1 MLKLQEFDIKT
12 GKSLTDY
19 DPATDSQVPRTKN
32 VDKSRL
38 ERWLKGQMISEAD
51 AQLSVAQFYDGVNEQ
66 DVKNLLDRGR
76 ELVFTSGKF
85 GYFAS
90 PKMTQLLLDSAPIYD
105 NGENIAHNVVAYGSL
120 IISDGVAETSTDR
133 GHVKILLVDNIN
145 RSLGENPL
153 LDKKGKPFTDGELD
167 KLLDV
172 MGDGTMLIPS
182 STMEQLLLP
191 EEISTAIETGLN
203 KANVEPDS
211 ELVEKLIDEY
221 QSQGTIRLNN
231 VNLTTS
237 KAIQK
242 EINGKIE
249 RSVIQFRAA
258 LTDVPGIA
266 KGTAKTSDW
275 CRKLGVDAIISLD
288 DVKGAKKGG
297 VFDRPGLVELDSDLW
312 MNRKDIAKYGNQT
325 VGMQVKYK
333 IPQATLS
340 ELNPRALAKA
350 EELSLVANDPYQMA
364 QRHVEK
370 VERRRQR
377 PLYIDNSE
385 GTPEERE
392 LDLVNQIEN
401 LKNDEAAALVLQSDR
416 YGQIVQLPNIRN
428 QLARSIRADWLD
440 VATAGIE
447 IPSAMAQHHAALQPW
462 EICNKDLPAGA
473 IVAYYRSPFGNVG
486 AAAIAINN
494 LDAISKGDPE
504 SYKKDGV
511 SYMPPWTSKNIAIT
525 DFDSDR
531 NGYFV
536 GFIAKDPKGT
546 IQGLRDRL
554 SDISD
559 PAVQYEAGRR
569 EFDLLIVQ
577 EAKLTPGNHPDAV
590 TEFIEANRPEQKP
603 MPIPKDKK
611 VLHPRLPN
619 EHISMSIGK
628 AWVKTAQNPV
638 GLVANRSMI
647 LESLAQHITHT
658 THPKDLED
666 LKVIVTASFRDIK
679 PKDIPTDKQLEQS
692 GLPPLNL
699 AERIKSVAN
708 PGKKDTKQTLQETV
722 SILEEYAKYPMAK
735 NLQIAVDI
743 AKSNVGIDQAVQD
756 FGSKLSYQEHHL
768 RSSIKASRSYSTDPL
783 RNNTI
788 DPVGQQV
795 IAVNN
800 LFKAHDLKLGR
811 DNENRAF
818 RSLIPEIHKGMN
830 AEIALAKRLTSS
842 YHNMQNKLDEVDEN
856 LIDRNSIYRQPSLS
870 FTSART
876 GKLLR
881 VDRLGDAQI
890 FNPINL
896 LELDG
901 QETKFVIAS
910 NPKHGNSQHKKDSN
924 YPYLLQ
930 NADRTQL
937 IGFVTRDALLE
948 SFKADPMTSSL
959 STDEINEHAENIL
972 AEIDKMITEKGNT
985 RITGKIE
992 TIPPFALQN
1001 DRDQIHHQMNNIRDY
1016 AKQEVKGREA
1026 VMLSAFNHSSTGQG
1040 LLTKVFPRE
1049 IMRHLEHIEKF
1060 EVFGAI
1066 DLTSRQDAIVR
1077 IDNVLMREKGTGEVK
1092 NTPIAS
1098 LVNEDGTLEVLGRID
1113 QKVAPMAPG
1122 TLVRANIHPQL
1133 DPNIRIEILGTKLLG
1148 INNPTID
1155 VEIPPQA
1162 GRFAFRREQDKTS
1175 AYLLVD
1181 NGEPIKLGVLNPSTA
1196 KYVTPKML
1204 SEPIDG
1210 TYRRG
1215 LYQGTKNAT
1224 QKLYLQ
1230 VTDLVEHQPVPE
1242 RITAQEN
1249 FDDSITITS
1258 SPFEY
1263 RQTSTTRPLATT
1275 QSPDLDRYVPSRI
1288 ELANWYK
1295 ASAQES
1301 VEQQTISGL
1310 GKQLAGIYQVQESA
1324 NGRSVASTPNDYR
1337 HPDISVSIEDKQRF
1351 DRLLESRTI
1360 EPRANSPNHYIPSR
1374 ADIVNWF
1381 EAADRDSPDRQQ
1393 IFGLGEQLKAAYMA
1407 EDFMQGQ
1414 PDPGKLPDE
1423 YQNSSVSISIE
1434 DKQQFD
1440 RNVLDRST
1448 QQSEVQQFARF
1459 R

>member
-1 MLKLQEFDIKT
+1 MLKIQEFDIKT

-19 DPATDSQVPRTKN
+19 DPTTNSQIPRTKN
-32 VDKSRL
+32 VENSYL
-38 ERWLKGQMISEAD
+38 ERWLNRQVISEAD
-51 AQLSVAQFYDGVNEQ
+51 SQLSVAQFYNGVNEQ
-66 DVKNLLDRGR
+66 DVKNLLERGQ
-76 ELVFTSGKF
+76 ELVFTGGKF

-90 PKMTQLLLDSAPIYD
+90 PKMAKLLLDSDPIYD
-105 NGENIAHNVVAYGSL
+105 NGKNIAHNVVAYGSL
-120 IISDGVAETSTDR
+120 IISDGVAQTSTDR
-133 GHVKILLVDNIN
+133 GQVKILLVDNIK
-145 RSLGENPL
+145 RSLGDKPL
-153 LDKKGKPFTDGELD
+153 LDKKGKPFTSGELN

-182 STMEQLLLP
+182 PTMEQLLLP
-191 EEISTAIETGLN
+191 EEITTAIETGL
-203 KANVEPDS
+203 KTAKVEPDP

-221 QSQGTIRLNN
+221 RSQGAIRLNN

-275 CRKLGVDAIISLD
+275 CKKLGVDAIISLD
-288 DVKGAKKGG
+288 DVKGAKKDG

-312 MNRKDIAKYGNQT
+312 MNRKDIARYGNQT

-333 IPQATLS
+333 IPTATVS

-350 EELSLVANDPYQMA
+350 EELSLVANDPYLMA

-377 PLYIDNSE
+377 PLYIDNPE

-401 LKNDEAAALVLQSDR
+401 LKNDEAVALVLQSDK

-428 QLARSIRADWLD
+428 QLAKSIRADWLD

-447 IPSAMAQHHAALQPW
+447 IPSAMAQHHGALQPW

-494 LDAISKGDPE
+494 LDAIAKGDPE

-536 GFIAKDPKGT
+536 GFVTTDPKAT

-554 SDISD
+554 AGISD
-559 PAVQYEAGRR
+559 PALQYEAGRH
-569 EFDLLIVQ
+569 EFDLLIQ
-577 EAKLTPGNHPDAV
+577 QGTELTAGDYPDAV
-590 TEFIEANRPEQKP
+590 TEFILANRPEHKP

-619 EHISMSIGK
+619 EHLSISIGK

-658 THPKDLED
+658 THPEDLEI
-666 LKVIVTASFRDIK
+666 LRGTIVASFGQIE
-679 PKDIPTDKQLEQS
+679 PEDIPTDRQLEQS

-699 AERIKSVAN
+699 AARIQSVVN
-708 PGKKDTKQTLQETV
+708 PGKNDIKQTLQQAV
-722 SILEEYAKYPMAK
+722 SILEDYAKYPMAK
-735 NLQIAVDI
+735 NLQTAVDI
-743 AKSNVGIDQAVQD
+743 AKSDRGIEQAFQD
-756 FGSKLSYQEHHL
+756 FGVKLSYQIHDL
-768 RSSIKASRSYSTDPL
+768 RKTIKLPESYASTQL
-783 RNNTI
+783 KNNTV

-795 IAVNN
+795 TAVNN
-800 LFKAHDLKLGR
+800 LFKVHDLKLGR
-811 DNENRAF
+811 ESENRAF
-818 RSLIPEIHKGMN
+818 RTVIPEIHKGMD
-830 AEIALAKRLTSS
+830 AEIALANRLIGDYSS
-842 YHNMQNKLDEVDEN
+842 MTKKLEEVDKK
-856 LIDRNSIYRQPSLS
+856 LKPKNSIYLQPSFSL
-870 FTSART
+870 TSADT
-876 GKLLR
+876 GKLIT
-881 VDRLGDAQI
+881 VDRLADAQAL
-890 FNPINL
+890 NPINL

-901 QETKFVIAS
+901 KQANFVVVD
-910 NPKHGNSQHKKDSN
+910 NPQYGIQGDKKNYLHPYVLKNSDK
-924 YPYLLQ
+924 
-930 NADRTQL
+930 TQT
-937 IGFVTRDALLE
+937 IGFISTESLLKI
-948 SFKADPMTSSL
+948 FKPDEGTSSL
-959 STDEINEHAENIL
+959 STEEIERQAQATLKGIDERVSQ
-972 AEIDKMITEKGNT
+972 GRGQ
-985 RITGKIE
+985 RIGGKIE

-1001 DRDQIHHQMNNIRDY
+1001 DKDQIHHQMNNIRDY

-1049 IMRHLEHIEKF
+1049 IMKHLENVEKF
-1060 EVFGAI
+1060 EVFGATN
-1066 DLTSRQDAIVR
+1066 LTSRQDAIVR
-1077 IDNVLMREKGTGEVK
+1077 IDNVMMREKGTGDVK
-1092 NTPIAS
+1092 NIPIAS
-1098 LVNEDGTLEVLGRID
+1098 LVNEDGTLEVLGQID
-1113 QKVAPMAPG
+1113 QKVVPMAPG

-1133 DPNIRIEILGTKLLG
+1133 DPNIRIEIPGVKLLG
-1148 INNPTID
+1148 IKDPTID
-1155 VEIPPQA
+1155 AEIPTQA
-1162 GRFAFRREQDKTS
+1162 GKFAFKREQGEVS
-1175 AYLLVD
+1175 AYLLSD
-1181 NGEPIKLGVLNPSTA
+1181 NGESTKLGILNDTA
-1196 KYVTPKML
+1196 KKQL
-1204 SEPIDG
+1204 QSNSLREPLEG

-1215 LYQGTKNAT
+1215 LYQGTKNST
-1224 QKLYLQ
+1224 QKLFLQ
-1230 VTDLVEHQPVPE
+1230 VTELVEHQPVPE
-1242 RITAQEN
+1242 QITAQEN

-1263 RQTSTTRPLATT
+1263 RQTSTAVPLATT
-1275 QSPDLDRYVPSRI
+1275 QSSDPDRYVPSRL

-1301 VEQQTISGL
+1301 VEQQTIAGL
-1310 GKQLAGIYQVQESA
+1310 GKQLAGIYQAQASA

-1337 HPDISVSIEDKQRF
+1337 HPDISVSIEDRQRF

-1360 EPRANSPNHYIPSR
+1360 EPKANSPNYYIPSR

-1381 EAADRDSPDRQQ
+1381 EAADRDSPDRLQ

-1414 PDPGKLPDE
+1414 ADPGKLPDD
-1423 YQNSSVSISIE
+1423 YQNPSVSISIE
-1434 DKQQFD
+1434 DKQRFD
-1440 RNVLDRST
+1440 RHVLDRST
-1448 QQSEVQQFARF
+1448 QPSEVQQLTRS

>member
-1 MLKLQEFDIKT
+1 MLKIKEFDIKT
-12 GKSLTDY
+12 SKNLTDY
-19 DPATDSQVPRTKN
+19 DLATDSQIPRVKN
-32 VDKSRL
+32 VENSYL
-38 ERWLKGQMISEAD
+38 ERWLKRQVISEAD
-51 AQLSVAQFYDGVNEQ
+51 SQLSVAQFYDGVNEQ
-66 DVKNLLDRGR
+66 DIKNLLDRGQ
-76 ELVFTSGKF
+76 ELIFTSGKF

-90 PKMTQLLLDSAPIYD
+90 PKLAKLLLESDPIYD
-105 NGENIAHNVVAYGSL
+105 NGKNIAHNVVAYGSL
-120 IISDGVAETSTDR
+120 IISDGVAETSTNR
-133 GHVKILLVDNIN
+133 GQVKVLLVDNIN
-145 RSLGENPL
+145 RSLGDKPI
-153 LDKKGKPFTDGELD
+153 LDKKGKPFTNGELE
-167 KLLDV
+167 KLLDI

-182 STMEQLLLP
+182 PTMEQLLLP
-191 EEISTAIETGLN
+191 EEITTAIEYGLK
-203 KANVEPDS
+203 KAKVEPDS
-211 ELVEKLIDEY
+211 ELIDKLIDEY
-221 QSQGTIRLNN
+221 RSQGAIRLNN

-242 EINGKIE
+242 EINGKID

-275 CRKLGVDAIISLD
+275 CKKLGVDAIISLD

-312 MNRKDIAKYGNQT
+312 MNRKDIAKYAHQT

-340 ELNPRALAKA
+340 ELNPRALEKAQELAVVAK
-350 EELSLVANDPYQMA
+350 DPYLMA

-370 VERRRQR
+370 VERRRER
-377 PLYIDNSE
+377 PLYTDNPE
-385 GTPEERE
+385 GTAEERE
-392 LDLVNQIEN
+392 LDLVDQIEN
-401 LKNDEAAALVLQSDR
+401 LKNDEAVALVLQSDK
-416 YGQIVQLPNIRN
+416 YGQIVQLPNVRN

-494 LDAISKGDPE
+494 LDVISKGDPE

-511 SYMPPWTSKNIAIT
+511 SYMPPWTSKNVAIT

-536 GFIAKDPKGT
+536 GFIVKDPKAT

-569 EFDLLIVQ
+569 EFDLLILQ
-577 EAKLTPGNHPDAV
+577 EAELTPSDHPDAV
-590 TEFIEANRPEQKP
+590 TEFIEANRPEHKP

-619 EHISMSIGK
+619 EHLSMSIAK

-658 THPKDLED
+658 THPEDLEI
-666 LKVIVTASFRDIK
+666 LRGTIVASFGQIE
-679 PKDIPTDKQLEQS
+679 PEDIPTDRQLEQS

-699 AERIKSVAN
+699 AARIQSIAKSS
-708 PGKKDTKQTLQETV
+708 KEDIKQTLQQAV
-722 SILEEYAKYPMAK
+722 SILEDYAKYPMAK

-743 AKSNVGIDQAVQD
+743 AKSNVGINQALQD
-756 FGSKLSYQEHHL
+756 FGSKLSYQRHDL
-768 RSSIKASRSYSTDPL
+768 RKTIKLPESYASTKL
-783 RNNTI
+783 KNNTV

-800 LFKAHDLKLGR
+800 LFEVHDLKLGR
-811 DNENRAF
+811 YSENRAF
-818 RSLIPEIHKGMN
+818 YSLIPNIHEGMQVETDL
-830 AEIALAKRLTSS
+830 AERLTSRYQS
-842 YHNMQNKLDEVDEN
+842 MADKLTEADIKINGKD
-856 LIDRNSIYRQPSLS
+856 SSSKQPSLLI
-870 FTSART
+870 TSART
-876 GKLLR
+876 AKSLSI
-881 VDRLGDAQI
+881 DKIADAQAL
-890 FNPINL
+890 NPLNL

-901 QETKFVIAS
+901 KQADFFIVL
-910 NPKHGNSQHKKDSN
+910 NPDYSINKHSKDRPN
-924 YPYLLQ
+924 YPYLVKDLLAQ
-930 NADRTQL
+930 T
-937 IGFVTRDALLE
+937 IGFINSKSMLEIFKPDLDTSLLNAGQINQQE
-948 SFKADPMTSSL
+948 QAIFKTVASL
-959 STDEINEHAENIL
+959 I
-972 AEIDKMITEKGNT
+972 KKGQNT
-985 RITGKIE
+985 QIIGTIE

-1001 DRDQIHHQMNNIRDY
+1001 DKDQIHHQMNNIRDH
-1016 AKQEVKGREA
+1016 AKQQVKGREA
-1026 VMLSAFNHSSTGQG
+1026 VMLSAFNHDSTGQG
-1040 LLTKVFPRE
+1040 LSLKVFPRE
-1049 IMRHLEHIEKF
+1049 VMKHLETVDKF
-1060 EVFGAI
+1060 EIFGVTN
-1066 DLTSRQDAIVR
+1066 LTSRQNAIVR
-1077 IDNVLMREKGTGEVK
+1077 IDNVLMREKDMKLVK

-1098 LVNEDGTLEVLGRID
+1098 LVNEDGTLEVLGQID

-1122 TLVRANIHPQL
+1122 TLVKANIHPQL
-1133 DPNIRIEILGTKLLG
+1133 DPNIRIEIPGMKLLG
-1148 INNPTID
+1148 VKDPTID
-1155 VEIPPQA
+1155 AEIPPQA
-1162 GRFAFRREQDKTS
+1162 GKFAFRREQDKTS

-1181 NGEPIKLGVLNPSTA
+1181 NGEPIKLGILNDTA
-1196 KYVTPKML
+1196 KKQLQSNSL
-1204 SEPIDG
+1204 SEPLEG

-1224 QKLYLQ
+1224 QKLFLQ
-1230 VTDLVEHQPVPE
+1230 VTELVEHQPVPKQ
-1242 RITAQEN
+1242 ITAQEN

-1263 RQTSTTRPLATT
+1263 RQTSTAVPLATT
-1275 QSPDLDRYVPSRI
+1275 QSSDPDRYVPSRL
-1288 ELANWYK
+1288 ELANWYE
-1295 ASAQES
+1295 ASAKES
-1301 VEQQTISGL
+1301 FDRQTIAGL
-1310 GKQLAGIYQVQESA
+1310 GKQLAGIYQAQASA

-1337 HPDISVSIEDKQRF
+1337 HPDVSVSIEDRQRF

-1360 EPRANSPNHYIPSR
+1360 EPKANSPNHYIPCR

-1381 EAADRDSPDRQQ
+1381 GAADRDSPDRLQ
-1393 IFGLGEQLKAAYMA
+1393 IFALGQQLKDAYMG
-1407 EDFMQGQ
+1407 ESFMQGQ
-1414 PDPGKLPDE
+1414 PDPGKLPDD

-1434 DKQQFD
+1434 DKQRFD

-1448 QQSEVQQFARF
+1448 QPSEVQEFARS

>member
-1 MLKLQEFDIKT
+1 MLKIQEFDIKT
-12 GKSLTDY
+12 GKNLTDY
-19 DPATDSQVPRTKN
+19 DPATDTQIPRTKDVEN
-32 VDKSRL
+32 AYL
-38 ERWLKGQMISEAD
+38 ERWLNRQVISEAD
-51 AQLSVAQFYDGVNEQ
+51 SQLSVAQFYDGVNEQ
-66 DVKNLLDRGR
+66 DVKNLLERGQ

-90 PKMTQLLLDSAPIYD
+90 PKMAKLLLDSDPIYD
-105 NGENIAHNVVAYGSL
+105 NGKNIAHNVVAYGSL
-120 IISDGVAETSTDR
+120 IISDGVAQTSTDR
-133 GHVKILLVDNIN
+133 GQVKILLVDNIE
-145 RSLGENPL
+145 RSLGDKPL
-153 LDKKGKPFTDGELD
+153 LDKKGKPFTSGELD

-182 STMEQLLLP
+182 PTMEQLLLP
-191 EEISTAIETGLN
+191 EEITTAIETGFK
-203 KANVEPDS
+203 KAKVEPDS

-221 QSQGTIRLNN
+221 RSQGTIQINN

-242 EINGKIE
+242 EINTKIE

-288 DVKGAKKGG
+288 DVKGAKKDG
-297 VFDRPGLVELDSDLW
+297 VFDRPGLVKLDSDLW
-312 MNRKDIAKYGNQT
+312 MNRKDIARYGNQT

-333 IPQATLS
+333 IPNATVS

-350 EELSLVANDPYQMA
+350 QELSLVANDPYLMA

-377 PLYIDNSE
+377 PLYIDNPE

-392 LDLVNQIEN
+392 LNLVNQIEN
-401 LKNDEAAALVLQSDR
+401 LKNDEAVALVLQSDK
-416 YGQIVQLPNIRN
+416 YGQIVQLPNVRN

-536 GFIAKDPKGT
+536 GFIVKDPKAI

-577 EAKLTPGNHPDAV
+577 ETGRREFDLPIVQAAELTPGDHPDAV
-590 TEFIEANRPEQKP
+590 TEFIEANRPEHKP

-658 THPKDLED
+658 IHPEDLET
-666 LKVIVTASFRDIK
+666 LRNTIIVSFGRIE
-679 PKDIPTDKQLEQS
+679 PEDIPTDRQLEQS
-692 GLPPLNL
+692 SLPPLNL
-699 AERIKSVAN
+699 AARIQSVAN
-708 PGKKDTKQTLQETV
+708 SSPKDIKQTLQQAI
-722 SILEEYAKYPMAK
+722 SILEDYAKYPMAK

-743 AKSNVGIDQAVQD
+743 AKSNVGIDQALQD
-756 FGSKLSYQEHHL
+756 FGNKLSYQRHDL
-768 RSSIKASRSYSTDPL
+768 RKTIKLPESYASTKL
-783 RNNTI
+783 ENNTV

-795 IAVNN
+795 IAVND
-800 LFKAHDLKLGR
+800 LFKVHDLKLGR
-811 DNENRAF
+811 DSENRAF

-830 AEIALAKRLTSS
+830 AEIALADRLTSR
-842 YHNMQNKLDEVDEN
+842 YDNMQSKLDEVDEN
-856 LIDRNSIYRQPSLS
+856 LISRNSIYLQPSLS

-881 VDRLGDAQI
+881 VDRIGDAQI

-901 QETKFVIAS
+901 QKTKFVIAS
-910 NPKHGNSQHKKDSN
+910 NPKYGNSQHKKDSA

-948 SFKADPMTSSL
+948 SFKVDPMTSSL
-959 STDEINEHAENIL
+959 STEEINEQAANIL
-972 AEIDKMITEKGNT
+972 AEIDEMIAKKENT
-985 RITGKIE
+985 RITGTIE
-992 TIPPFALQN
+992 TIPPFAFQN
-1001 DRDQIHHQMNNIRDY
+1001 DREQIHNQMNNIRDY

-1040 LLTKVFPRE
+1040 LLTKVLPRE
-1049 IMRHLEHIEKF
+1049 IMKHLE
-1060 EVFGAI
+1060 
-1066 DLTSRQDAIVR
+1066 
-1077 IDNVLMREKGTGEVK
+1077 NV
-1092 NTPIAS
+1092 
-1098 LVNEDGTLEVLGRID
+1098 
-1113 QKVAPMAPG
+1113 
-1122 TLVRANIHPQL
+1122 
-1133 DPNIRIEILGTKLLG
+1133 
-1148 INNPTID
+1148 
-1155 VEIPPQA
+1155 
-1162 GRFAFRREQDKTS
+1162 
-1175 AYLLVD
+1175 
-1181 NGEPIKLGVLNPSTA
+1181 
-1196 KYVTPKML
+1196 
-1204 SEPIDG
+1204 
-1210 TYRRG
+1210 
-1215 LYQGTKNAT
+1215 
-1224 QKLYLQ
+1224 
-1230 VTDLVEHQPVPE
+1230 
-1242 RITAQEN
+1242 
-1249 FDDSITITS
+1249 
-1258 SPFEY
+1258 
-1263 RQTSTTRPLATT
+1263 
-1275 QSPDLDRYVPSRI
+1275 
-1288 ELANWYK
+1288 
-1295 ASAQES
+1295 
-1301 VEQQTISGL
+1301 
-1310 GKQLAGIYQVQESA
+1310 
-1324 NGRSVASTPNDYR
+1324 
-1337 HPDISVSIEDKQRF
+1337 
-1351 DRLLESRTI
+1351 
-1360 EPRANSPNHYIPSR
+1360 
-1374 ADIVNWF
+1374 
-1381 EAADRDSPDRQQ
+1381 
-1393 IFGLGEQLKAAYMA
+1393 
-1407 EDFMQGQ
+1407 
-1414 PDPGKLPDE
+1414 
-1423 YQNSSVSISIE
+1423 
-1434 DKQQFD
+1434 
-1440 RNVLDRST
+1440 
-1448 QQSEVQQFARF
+1448 
-1459 R
+1459 